1 MNQTN
6 FMCSSTNIMGI
17 LSGNLIVFQALLSQL
32 WPTTDGTQKD
42 YNGVEITT
50 YLHLQINLNIKAYIL
65 RICTICGIIYFTVN
79 VLTVSRGKEG
89 NGWHKA
95 LICWNTQLSS
105 SKNIFRNCWVFWLLY
120 DLK

>member
-32 WPTTDGTQKD
+32 WPTIDGTQKD

-50 YLHLQINLNIKAYIL
+50 YLHLQINLNVIA
-65 RICTICGIIYFTVN
+65 
-79 VLTVSRGKEG
+79 
-89 NGWHKA
+89 
-95 LICWNTQLSS
+95 
-105 SKNIFRNCWVFWLLY
+105 
-120 DLK
+120 